1 MVKSG
6 TVYSGRK
13 YLDNINIIYKS
24 FNIDMS
30 GLPVV
35 RSQSKKKIMSA
46 NIPIQEKIKNHE
58 ENDRLLFLREFFGR
72 QREKFDSILI

>member
-13 YLDNINIIYKS
+13 YSDNLNIIYKS

-30 GLPVV
+30 ELPVV
-35 RSQSKKKIMSA
+35 MSQSKKK
-46 NIPIQEKIKNHE
+46 NHE
-58 ENDRLLFLREFFGR
+58 R
-72 QREKFDSILI
+72 QHSHTGKNQEPRRK